1 MTAEDLT
8 NAYMNIRIEREK
20 LSADFKEK
28 DEALKEE
35 LEVVER
41 ELLKICA
48 EQNVDLMRTKFGTVS
63 RSIKTRVH
71 VIDWDSFYD
80 YIIEHKAPQLLTK
93 RIHESNF
100 EEFTSERKHEG
111 LPPGVNVAR
120 EYTITVRKPS
130 KKETVLDAVDAV

>member
-1 MTAEDLT
+1 MTVDELT
-8 NAYMNIRIEREK
+8 NAYMNIRTERER
-20 LSADFKEK
+20 LSANFKTQDEK
-28 DEALKEE
+28 LKED
-35 LEVVER
+35 LGVIER
-41 ELLKICA
+41 ELLKVCS

-130 KKETVLDAVDAV
+130 KKEAVLEEVSLV

>member
-1 MTAEDLT
+1 MTAEELT
-8 NAYMNIRIEREK
+8 DAYMNIRTEREK
-20 LSADFKEK
+20 LSAKYKEDDDK
-28 DEALKEE
+28 LKSE

-41 ELLKICA
+41 ELLKICS

-120 EYTITVRKPS
+120 EYTITVRKP
-130 KKETVLDAVDAV
+130 KKETVLGEV

>member
-8 NAYMNIRIEREK
+8 NAYMNIRTEREK
-20 LSADFKEK
+20 LSADFKVK

-63 RSIKTRVH
+63 RNIKTRVH

-93 RIHESNF
+93 RIHEGNF

-130 KKETVLDAVDAV
+130 KKEAVLEEVDAV

>member
-1 MTAEDLT
+1 MTAEELT
-8 NAYMNIRIEREK
+8 NAYMNIRAAREK
-20 LSADFKEK
+20 LSADYKAEDEK
-28 DEALKEE
+28 LKADM
-35 LEVVER
+35 EVFER
-41 ELLKICA
+41 ELLNICA
-48 EQNVDLMRTKFGTVS
+48 EQNIDLMRTRFGTVS
-63 RSIKTRVH
+63 RNIKTRVH

-93 RIHESNF
+93 RIHEGNF

-130 KKETVLDAVDAV
+130 KKETVLDEVESV

>member
-8 NAYMNIRIEREK
+8 NAYMNIRGEREK
-20 LSADFKEK
+20 LSADFKAK

-63 RSIKTRVH
+63 RNIKTRVH

-93 RIHESNF
+93 RVHEGNF

-130 KKETVLDAVDAV
+130 RKEVSLDEVESV

>member
-8 NAYMNIRIEREK
+8 NAYMNIRGEREK
-20 LSADFKEK
+20 LSADFKAK
-28 DEALKEE
+28 DVALKEE

-63 RSIKTRVH
+63 RNIKTRVH

-93 RIHESNF
+93 RIHEGNF

-130 KKETVLDAVDAV
+130 RKETVPDEVDAV

>member
-1 MTAEDLT
+1 MTAEELT
-8 NAYMNIRIEREK
+8 NAYMNIRAAREK
-20 LSADFKEK
+20 LSADYKAEDEK
-28 DEALKEE
+28 LKADM
-35 LEVVER
+35 EVFER
-41 ELLKICA
+41 ELLNICA
-48 EQNVDLMRTKFGTVS
+48 EQNIDLMRTKFGTVS
-63 RSIKTRVH
+63 RNIKTRVH

-93 RIHESNF
+93 RIHEGNF

-130 KKETVLDAVDAV
+130 KKEIVLDEVESV

>member
-1 MTAEDLT
+1 MTVDELT
-8 NAYMNIRIEREK
+8 SAYMGIRTEREK
-20 LSADFKEK
+20 LSADFKMQDDK
-28 DEALKEE
+28 LKED
-35 LEVVER
+35 LAVIER
-41 ELLKICA
+41 ELLKVCS

-71 VIDWDSFYD
+71 VVDWDSFYD
-80 YIIEHKAPQLLTK
+80 YVIEHKAPQLLTK

-100 EEFTSERKHEG
+100 EEFTSERRHEG

-130 KKETVLDAVDAV
+130 KKETVLEDLV

>member
-63 RSIKTRVH
+63 RNIKTRVH

>member
-1 MTAEDLT
+1 MTAEELT
-8 NAYMNIRIEREK
+8 NAYMNIRAAREK
-20 LSADFKEK
+20 LSADYKAE
-28 DEALKEE
+28 DERLKADM
-35 LEVVER
+35 EVFER
-41 ELLKICA
+41 ELLNICA
-48 EQNVDLMRTKFGTVS
+48 EQNIDLMRTKFGTVS
-63 RSIKTRVH
+63 RNIKTRVH

-93 RIHESNF
+93 RIHEGNF

-130 KKETVLDAVDAV
+130 KKETVIDEVESV

>member
-1 MTAEDLT
+1 MTAEELT
-8 NAYMNIRIEREK
+8 NAYMNIRTAREK
-20 LSADFKEK
+20 LSADYKAEDEK
-28 DEALKEE
+28 LKADM
-35 LEVVER
+35 EVFER
-41 ELLKICA
+41 ELLNICA
-48 EQNVDLMRTKFGTVS
+48 EQNIDLMRTKFGTVS
-63 RSIKTRVH
+63 RNIKTRVH

-93 RIHESNF
+93 RIHEGNF

-130 KKETVLDAVDAV
+130 KKEIVLDEVESV

>member
-63 RSIKTRVH
+63 RNVKTRVH

>member
-8 NAYMNIRIEREK
+8 NAYMNIRTEREK
-20 LSADFKEK
+20 LSADFKVK

-63 RSIKTRVH
+63 RNIKTRVH

-93 RIHESNF
+93 RIHEGNF

-130 KKETVLDAVDAV
+130 KKESVLDEVESV

>member
-1 MTAEDLT
+1 MTVDELT
-8 NAYMNIRIEREK
+8 NAYMNIRTEREK
-20 LSADFKEK
+20 LSADYKAQDGK
-28 DEALKEE
+28 LKED
-35 LEVVER
+35 LEVIER
-41 ELLKICA
+41 ELLKVCS

-130 KKETVLDAVDAV
+130 KKETVLDVVDAV

>member
-1 MTAEDLT
+1 MTAEELT

-20 LSADFKEK
+20 LSADYKAQDDK
-28 DEALKEE
+28 LKTD

-41 ELLKICA
+41 ELLKICS

-93 RIHESNF
+93 RIHEGNF

-130 KKETVLDAVDAV
+130 KKESVLDEVESV

>member
-1 MTAEDLT
+1 MTVDELT
-8 NAYMNIRIEREK
+8 SAYMNLRFEREK
-20 LSADFKEK
+20 LSADFKAADDK
-28 DEALKEE
+28 LKEDQNTI
-35 LEVVER
+35 ER

-48 EQNVDLMRTKFGTVS
+48 EQNVDLMRTKYGTVS
-63 RSIKTRVH
+63 RSIKARVH

-93 RIHESNF
+93 RVHEGNF
-100 EEFTSERKHEG
+100 EEFTAERKNEG

-130 KKETVLDAVDAV
+130 KKESVLDEVESV

>member
-1 MTAEDLT
+1 MTAEELT
-8 NAYMNIRIEREK
+8 NAYMNIRVEREK
-20 LSADFKEK
+20 LSADYKAQDDK
-28 DEALKEE
+28 LKTD

-41 ELLKICA
+41 ELLKICS

-130 KKETVLDAVDAV
+130 KKESVLDEVESV

>member
-1 MTAEDLT
+1 MTAEELT
-8 NAYMNIRIEREK
+8 NAYMNIRAAREK
-20 LSADFKEK
+20 LSADYKAEDEK
-28 DEALKEE
+28 LKTDM
-35 LEVVER
+35 EVFER
-41 ELLKICA
+41 ELLNICA
-48 EQNVDLMRTKFGTVS
+48 EQNIDLMRTKFGTVS
-63 RSIKTRVH
+63 RNIKTRVH

-93 RIHESNF
+93 RIHEGNF

-130 KKETVLDAVDAV
+130 KKETVLDEVESV

>member
-8 NAYMNIRIEREK
+8 NAYMSIRTEREK
-20 LSADFKEK
+20 LSADYKAK
-28 DEALKEE
+28 DEKLKED

-41 ELLKICA
+41 ELLKICS

-130 KKETVLDAVDAV
+130 KKETALEEVDAV

>member
-8 NAYMNIRIEREK
+8 NAYMNIRTEREK
-20 LSADFKEK
+20 LSADFKAK

-63 RSIKTRVH
+63 RNIKTRVH

-93 RIHESNF
+93 RIHEGNF